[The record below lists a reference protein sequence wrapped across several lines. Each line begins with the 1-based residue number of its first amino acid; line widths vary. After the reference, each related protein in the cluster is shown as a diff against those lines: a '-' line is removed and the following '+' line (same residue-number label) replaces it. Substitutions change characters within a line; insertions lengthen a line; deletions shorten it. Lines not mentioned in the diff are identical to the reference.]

1 MHILFCSL
9 NIAALCAIL
18 FAWYKVAAFRRRIPG
33 GLVKTACNI
42 LSEFIGLF
50 AFGFL
55 ALMSFPL
62 LPREYR
68 ETLISLVFVSG
79 AVFSIALVNF
89 FGSLADDSGF

>member
-1 MHILFCSL
+1 MHALFYSL
-9 NIAALCAIL
+9 NTVALCAIL
-18 FAWYKVAAFRRRIPG
+18 FAWYRITAFRRRIPG

-68 ETLISLVFVSG
+68 DILISLVFVSG

-89 FGSLADDSGF
+89 FSGLADDSGF